1 MSKCFYVDHF
11 ESFIIYPENLS
22 QKNIFNAPNWR
33 EYFLLSFYNRRQKKT
48 WDWVGSMRFA
58 P

>member
-1 MSKCFYVDHF
+1 MWIIL

-48 WDWVGSMRFA
+48 
-58 P
+58 